1 MNVRSLPLLAAVAA
15 IAGCSRSPEP
25 AKSGTAS
32 AARALPATG
41 SIELKPLAARRP
53 RAEGAPLFE
62 EVPVAHSG
70 VTFLPDFD
78 PMLYDMALMR
88 LNAGGGICTADFTGD
103 GRCDFYVTSP
113 KGSGV
118 LYENL
123 GDFKFRDITEA
134 AGIKDAA
141 HWGTGAQGVDV
152 DNDGDMDLFVCGFR
166 CPSRLWINDG
176 KGRFTDQAAD
186 YGLGMTRAGMT
197 MAWGDADNDGWL
209 DAYYATSG
217 FPPGPEGKFRTKMV
231 DRGGK
236 KVPTIPPELEEFW
249 EMLYL
254 PGDRARNVPAAQ
266 KDHFLRQNGGKFEDL
281 TAAAGI
287 SGPWF
292 TLSAVFW
299 DYDADNRPDL
309 YISNDYTGPDR
320 LYHNDGANKFTESLA
335 AVIPHTPWFS
345 MGADVGDLNGD
356 GIMDLITSD
365 MAATSH
371 YRDKVMMGNM
381 EDSGWFLDWAEPR
394 QFMRNAV
401 YLNSGTGRM
410 MEAANLLGLAGT
422 DWTWTPR
429 IEDYDNDGHADV
441 FITNGVLRDMM
452 NSDLTQEADKK
463 FGARTAEIAK
473 FWREQP
479 VRKEKNIAFRNTGD
493 LKFEKCA
500 AEWGLDREGVTFG
513 AATADFDNDGALDL
527 VVANL
532 DVPAGVYRNR
542 AAGNA
547 IEVRLKGT
555 ASNSQGLGAT
565 LTAVTLSGQKFS
577 RYVTTTRGFLSA
589 SDPLVHIGLGKAEK
603 ATLIVKWPSGCV
615 QTFPD
620 VPANNLAII
629 TEGGDAKPGDGA
641 KKQTL
646 FTASEALA
654 ALRHEETP
662 CDDFAREP
670 LLPNKQSVY
679 GPGLAFGD
687 LNGNGKDDLWLA
699 GAAGFPG
706 QIAFGL
712 SAPSAPSSLATD
724 KMSEDQAA
732 LFFDANGDGHA
743 DLYVVSGGNECDA
756 NGLEL
761 RDRLYFNDGKGQLAP
776 APKDTL
782 PDERI
787 SGSIVAGAD
796 FDRDGDTDLFIGGRQ
811 TPGQYPNAPASALL
825 INNAGNFT
833 STPLDLGMVTSALWT
848 DADSDTWLDLLV
860 TVDWASPRLL
870 RNENG
875 KLTDITEAAGLT
887 PLLGWWNGLAAADF
901 DHDGDM
907 DYAITNFGLNTKYKA
922 TPQKPELMFAGDFDG
937 TGKMQIVEA
946 KYEGD
951 ILLPRRG
958 LSCSSGAMPFIRNKL
973 PTFHSFASAK
983 LNEVYAPDKLEHS
996 LKLTVTELNSGVLL
1010 NDGKAHFTFKPLPRL
1025 AQVSPAFGVVAADFT
1040 GDGHADIVL
1049 AQNFFGPQR
1058 ETGRMDGGLGLLLT
1072 GDGAGNFKAM
1082 PAHESGLVVPQDARS
1097 LAVADVN
1104 ADGAPDLVFGINNGP
1119 VRAFNKLADGTSLS
1133 VRFKSAKP
1141 LAGTRITLR
1150 AGNLPPQTAE
1160 LSAGGS
1166 YLTSGPQEL
1175 WFTATGKAEATV
1187 RWPDGTEMTREITG
1201 ALAIIE
1207 RQ

>member
-1 MNVRSLPLLAAVAA
+1 MSLLMILCRLSLLVVSAAI
-15 IAGCSRSPEP
+15 IAGCTREAEKKAP
-25 AKSGTAS
+25 AA
-32 AARALPATG
+32 APARALPGTG
-41 SIELKPLAARRP
+41 SIELKPLAARAA
-53 RAEGAPLFE
+53 RAEGAPMFE
-62 EVPVAHSG
+62 EVPAAHSG
-70 VTFLPDFD
+70 VTFMPDFD
-78 PMLYDMALMR
+78 PMLYDMSLMR

-113 KGSGV
+113 KGSGA

-123 GDFKFRDITEA
+123 GDFKFRDITDA
-134 AGIKDAA
+134 AGIKDKE

-152 DNDGDMDLFVCGFR
+152 DNDGDMDLFVCGYR

-176 KGRFTDQAAD
+176 KGRFTDLAKAW
-186 YGLGMTRAGMT
+186 GLDMTRAGMT
-197 MAWGDADNDGWL
+197 MAWGDADNDGQL

-217 FPPGPEGKFRTKMV
+217 FPPGPEGRFRTKMV
-231 DRGGK
+231 DRDGK
-236 KVPTIPPELEEFW
+236 KVPTIPAELEEFW

-266 KDHFLRQNGGKFEDL
+266 KDHFLRQSGGKFEDL

-299 DYDADNRPDL
+299 DYDADSRADL

-320 LYHNDGANKFTESLA
+320 LYRNNGGNTFTESLA

-345 MGADVGDLNGD
+345 MGADVGDLNND
-356 GIMDLITSD
+356 GFLDLITSD

-401 YLNSGTGRM
+401 YLNSGAGRL
-410 MEAANLLGLAGT
+410 MEAAFLLGLAGT

-463 FGARTAEIAK
+463 FGAGTPEIAK

-479 VRKEKNIAFRNTGD
+479 VRKEKNLAFRNTGD

-513 AATADFDNDGALDL
+513 AATADFDHDGALDL

-542 AAGNA
+542 AGGNA
-547 IEVRLKGT
+547 LEVRLKGT
-555 ASNSQGLGAT
+555 ASNVSGLGAT
-565 LTAVTLSGQKFS
+565 VTAVTASGLKLT
-577 RYVTTTRGFLSA
+577 RYVTITRGFLSA
-589 SDPLVHIGLGKAEK
+589 SDPLVHIGLGTEEK
-603 ATLIVKWPSGCV
+603 ATLVVKWPSGCV

-629 TEGGDAKPGDGA
+629 TEGGDARGGAGEKP
-641 KKQTL
+641 QTI
-646 FTASEALA
+646 FTASDSLSALK
-654 ALRHEETP
+654 HEESP

-687 LNGNGKDDLWLA
+687 LNGDGKDDPWLA

-706 QIAFGL
+706 QI
-712 SAPSAPSSLATD
+712 SSVGSDALAAD
-724 KMSEDQAA
+724 KMCEDQSA
-732 LFFDANGDGHA
+732 LFFDADSDGDA

-756 NGLEL
+756 GGLEL
-761 RDRLYFNDGKGQLAP
+761 RDRLYLNDGKGNLTP
-776 APKDTL
+776 APKDAL

-796 FDRDGDTDLFIGGRQ
+796 YDRDGDTDLFIGGRQ
-811 TPGQYPNAPASALL
+811 TPGQYPKAPASALL
-825 INNAGNFT
+825 TNNAGKFT
-833 STPLDLGMVTSALWT
+833 SAPLELGMVTSALWT
-848 DADSDTWLDLLV
+848 DADGDAWLDLLV
-860 TVDWASPRLL
+860 TVDWDSPRLL
-870 RNENG
+870 RNEAG
-875 KLTDITEAAGLT
+875 QLTDITEAAGLA
-887 PLLGWWNGLAAADF
+887 PLPGWWNGVAAADF

-922 TPQKPELMFAGDFDG
+922 TPAKPEMMFAGDFDG
-937 TGKMQIVEA
+937 TGKLQIVEA

-951 ILLPRRG
+951 ILRPRRG
-958 LSCSSGAMPFIRNKL
+958 LSCSSAAMPFIRGKL
-973 PTFHSFASAK
+973 PTFHTFASAT
-983 LNEVYAPDKLEHS
+983 LTEVYAPDKLEHS
-996 LKLTVTELNSGVLL
+996 LKLTVTELQSGILL
-1010 NDGKAHFTFKPLPRL
+1010 NDGKAHFTFRALPRI

-1040 GDGHADIVL
+1040 SDGHADLVL

-1072 GDGAGNFKAM
+1072 GDGKGNFTPM
-1082 PAHESGLVVPQDARS
+1082 PAHESGIVVPQDARS
-1097 LAVADVN
+1097 LALADVN

-1119 VRAFNKLADGTSLS
+1119 VRTFTRLDADTFLR
-1133 VRFKSAKP
+1133 VRFKSTKP
-1141 LAGTRITLR
+1141 LSGTRITLR
-1150 AGNLPPQTAE
+1150 AANLPPQTAE

-1175 WFTATGKAEATV
+1175 WFTANGNAEATV
-1187 RWPDGTEMTREITG
+1187 RWPDGSETKHEVTG
-1201 ALAIIE
+1201 PDAVIE
-1207 RQ
+1207 RK